1 MMGLIAKSESGIEF
15 KKLEDGVYTAVS
27 SMLID
32 LGIQNNEKFG
42 KKQRKIIIVWQI
54 IGETIEIDG
63 EEKPRI
69 ISKEYK
75 FVVFHSFQQDGACRR
90 MSLGRDSCYYHG
102 GGLVRIVGNSII
114 QPLFKLLKRIVID
127 GALCQFAFDIL
138 FSDLRYFSF
147 HIFYFVVV
155 FGGCKSDLYY
165 FCVG

>member
-63 EEKPRI
+63 EEKPR
-69 ISKEYK
+69 
-75 FVVFHSFQQDGACRR
+75 
-90 MSLGRDSCYYHG
+90 
-102 GGLVRIVGNSII
+102 RIRTFRKCFIRKI
-114 QPLFKLLKRIVID
+114 
-127 GALCQFAFDIL
+127 
-138 FSDLRYFSF
+138 
-147 HIFYFVVV
+147 
-155 FGGCKSDLYY
+155 
-165 FCVG
+165 